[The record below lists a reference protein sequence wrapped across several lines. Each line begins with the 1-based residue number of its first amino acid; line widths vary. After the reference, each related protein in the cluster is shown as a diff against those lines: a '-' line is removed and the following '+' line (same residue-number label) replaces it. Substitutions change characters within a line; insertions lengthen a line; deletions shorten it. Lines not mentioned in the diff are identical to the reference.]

1 MKKYFSKNLFLSIIV
16 VLAILFIHKNVY
28 AVGGQASGT
37 SSLIEKSVSYFF
49 ELIRAMETST
59 GTLGK
64 SSNINSE
71 TNYVDSSGNGIDC
84 HLEKNTEYGTI
95 TLLAASEYGNATST
109 DSASTGLGST
119 GVLQMNNG
127 YLEYVANTYSSAKD
141 GNPTTN
147 NYNGAL
153 TRADSRYVNKY
164 YGSKHSITGDGL
176 IETDGAGGS
185 TGFVSLD
192 WPVFYRGSGGLF
204 GYKNYDGGYSR
215 YWVETDLSA
224 RAVVVC
230 GSGL

>member
-1 MKKYFSKNLFLSIIV
+1 MKKYFSKKLFLSIIV

-37 SSLIEKSVSYFF
+37 SNLRNKTVSYFF

-64 SSNINSE
+64 SSNIN
-71 TNYVDSSGNGIDC
+71 TDTYVDNSGNGIDC

-119 GVLQMNNG
+119 GVFQMNNG
-127 YLEYVANTYSSAKD
+127 PIYEYVANTYSSEKD
-141 GNPTTN
+141 GTPTTN
-147 NYNGAL
+147 DYNGAL

-176 IETDGAGGS
+176 IETDGAGGH
-185 TGFVSLD
+185 TTFVSSD
-192 WPVFYRGSGGLF
+192 GPVFCRGYGGLF
-204 GYKNYDGGYSR
+204 GYNGVNGSYYS
-215 YWVETDLSA
+215 YSGFSA

>member
-1 MKKYFSKNLFLSIIV
+1 MKRYFSKKLFLSIIV
-16 VLAILFIHKNVY
+16 ALAILFMHKNVY
-28 AVGGQASGT
+28 AVGGQASST
-37 SSLIEKSVSYFF
+37 SSLYDKNVSYFF
-49 ELIRAMETST
+49 ELIRAMETPT

-64 SSNINSE
+64 SSNINTE
-71 TNYVDSSGNGIDC
+71 TYVDSSGNGIDC

-119 GVLQMNNG
+119 GVFQMNNG
-127 YLEYVANTYSSAKD
+127 RYEYVANTYSSEKD
-141 GNPTTN
+141 GTPTTN
-147 NYNGAL
+147 SYNEAL

-176 IETDGAGGS
+176 IETDGWGGATS
-185 TGFVSLD
+185 FVSSSD
-192 WPVFYRGSGGLF
+192 PVFSRGYSGLF
-204 GYKNYDGGYSR
+204 GYNSFYAGVGHGS
-215 YWVETDLSA
+215 LSA

>member
-1 MKKYFSKNLFLSIIV
+1 MKKYFSKKLFLSIIV
-16 VLAILFIHKNVY
+16 VLAILFMHKNVY

-37 SSLIEKSVSYFF
+37 SSLHNKTASYFF
-49 ELIRAMETST
+49 ELIRAMETPT

-64 SSNINSE
+64 SSNINTE
-71 TNYVDSSGNGIDC
+71 TYVDSSGNGIDC

-109 DSASTGLGST
+109 SSASTGLGST
-119 GVLQMNNG
+119 GVFQMNNSG
-127 YLEYVANTYSSAKD
+127 YEYVANTYSSEKD
-141 GNPTTN
+141 GKPTTN
-147 NYNGAL
+147 DYNGAL

-176 IETDGAGGS
+176 IETDGWGGD
-185 TGFVSLD
+185 TYFVSSNF
-192 WPVFYRGSGGLF
+192 PVFIRGGDSGLF
-204 GYKNYDGGYSR
+204 GYSYYNAYKYD
-215 YWVETDLSA
+215 SA

>member
-1 MKKYFSKNLFLSIIV
+1 MKKYFSKKLFLSIIV
-16 VLAILFIHKNVY
+16 VLAILFMHKNVY

-37 SSLIEKSVSYFF
+37 SSSLYYKNVSYFF

-64 SSNINSE
+64 NSNIN
-71 TNYVDSSGNGIDC
+71 TDTYVDNSGNGIDC

-119 GVLQMNNG
+119 GVFQMNNG
-127 YLEYVANTYSSAKD
+127 YSEYVANTYSSEKD
-141 GNPTTN
+141 GTPTTN
-147 NYNGAL
+147 DYNGAL

-185 TGFVSLD
+185 TNFVSSSY
-192 WPVFYRGSGGLF
+192 PVFCRGSGGLF
-204 GYKNYDGGYSR
+204 GYSYYDA
-215 YWVETDLSA
+215 YWNDRSA

>member
-1 MKKYFSKNLFLSIIV
+1 MKRYFSKKLFLSIIV
-16 VLAILFIHKNVY
+16 VLAILFMHKNVY
-28 AVGGQASGT
+28 AVGGQASGP
-37 SSLIEKSVSYFF
+37 SSLRFKNVSYFF

-64 SSNINSE
+64 NSNIN
-71 TNYVDSSGNGIDC
+71 TDTYVDNSGNGIDC

-119 GVLQMNNG
+119 GVFQMSNG
-127 YLEYVANTYSSAKD
+127 YSEYVANTYSSEKD
-141 GNPTTN
+141 GTPTTN
-147 NYNGAL
+147 DYNGAL

-176 IETDGAGGS
+176 IETDGAGGD
-185 TGFVSLD
+185 TWFLD
-192 WPVFYRGSGGLF
+192 ADYPVFYRGVIGLY
-204 GYKNYDGGYSR
+204 GYNRLTGEPSYG
-215 YWVETDLSA
+215 LSA
-224 RAVVVC
+224 RAVVMC

>member
-1 MKKYFSKNLFLSIIV
+1 MKKYFCKKLFLNIIV
-16 VLAILFIHKNVY
+16 VLAILFMHKNVY
-28 AVGGQASGT
+28 AVGGQASDT
-37 SSLIEKSVSYFF
+37 SSLRYKNVSYFF

-64 SSNINSE
+64 SSNIN
-71 TNYVDSSGNGIDC
+71 TDTYLDNSGNGIDC

-119 GVLQMNNG
+119 GVFQMNNG
-127 YLEYVANTYSSAKD
+127 YSEYVANTYSSEKD
-141 GNPTTN
+141 GTPTTN
-147 NYNGAL
+147 DYNGAL

-176 IETDGAGGS
+176 IETDGAGGE
-185 TGFVSLD
+185 TTFVSSD
-192 WPVFYRGSGGLF
+192 FPVFLRGQSGLF
-204 GYKNYDGGYSR
+204 GYYRYSGAD
-215 YWVETDLSA
+215 YAWTSA

>member
-1 MKKYFSKNLFLSIIV
+1 MKKYFSKKLFLSIIV
-16 VLAILFIHKNVY
+16 VLAILFMHKNVY

-37 SSLIEKSVSYFF
+37 SNLFSDVSYFF

-64 SSNINSE
+64 SSNIN
-71 TNYVDSSGNGIDC
+71 TDTYVDNSGNGIDC

-95 TLLAASEYGNATST
+95 ALLATSEYGNATSN
-109 DSASTGLGST
+109 DNVSTGLGST
-119 GVLQMNNG
+119 GVFQMCNG
-127 YLEYVANTYSSAKD
+127 GYEYIASTYSSEKD
-141 GNPTTN
+141 GTPTTN

-176 IETDGAGGS
+176 IEAGGY
-185 TGFVSLD
+185 GNFVSSSN
-192 WPVFYRGSGGLF
+192 PVFKRAFPSLFASNVQSGI
-204 GYKNYDGGYSR
+204 R
-215 YWVETDLSA
+215 ETYTSA

>member
-1 MKKYFSKNLFLSIIV
+1 MKKYFNKKLFLSIIV
-16 VLAILFIHKNVY
+16 VLAILFMHKNVY

-37 SSLIEKSVSYFF
+37 SSLYCKNVSYFF

-64 SSNINSE
+64 SSNIN
-71 TNYVDSSGNGIDC
+71 TDTYVDNSGNGIDC

-109 DSASTGLGST
+109 NSASTGLGST
-119 GVLQMNNG
+119 GVFQMSNG
-127 YLEYVANTYSSAKD
+127 NYECVANTYSSEKD
-141 GNPTTN
+141 GTLTTN

-176 IETDGAGGS
+176 IETDGAGGGY
-185 TGFVSLD
+185 TDFVTSNG
-192 WPVFYRGSGGLF
+192 PVFYRGLGGLF
-204 GYKNYDGGYSR
+204 GYSCYGGEDYNPR
-215 YWVETDLSA
+215 MA

>member
-1 MKKYFSKNLFLSIIV
+1 MKKYFCKKLFLNIIV

-37 SSLIEKSVSYFF
+37 SSLYEPHVSYFF

-71 TNYVDSSGNGIDC
+71 TTYVDSSGNGIDC

-109 DSASTGLGST
+109 DNASTGLGST
-119 GVLQMNNG
+119 GVFQMCNG
-127 YLEYVANTYSSAKD
+127 QCEYVANTYSSEKD
-141 GNPTTN
+141 GTPTTN

-185 TGFVSLD
+185 TSFVSSYS
-192 WPVFYRGSGGLF
+192 PVIFRGYSGLF
-204 GYKNYDGGYSR
+204 GYSSFEGFNNSYLLR
-215 YWVETDLSA
+215 Y
-224 RAVVVC
+224 
-230 GSGL
+230 

>member
-1 MKKYFSKNLFLSIIV
+1 MKKYFSKKLFLSIIV
-16 VLAILFIHKNVY
+16 VLAILFMHKNVY

-37 SSLIEKSVSYFF
+37 SSLDYKTVSYFF

-64 SSNINSE
+64 SSNIN
-71 TNYVDSSGNGIDC
+71 TDTYVDNSGNGIDC

-119 GVLQMNNG
+119 GVFQMNNG
-127 YLEYVANTYSSAKD
+127 YSEYVANTYSSEKD
-141 GNPTTN
+141 GTPTTN
-147 NYNGAL
+147 DYNGAL

-176 IETDGAGGS
+176 IETDGAGGG
-185 TGFVSLD
+185 TTFVTSSS
-192 WPVFYRGSGGLF
+192 PVFIRGYIGFF
-204 GYKNYDGGYSR
+204 GYNIDGGIG
-215 YWVETDLSA
+215 YWDKSA